1 MERNRELVF
10 SVNKKD
16 LEISYFSGTG
26 KGGQHRN
33 KHQNCVRLRHPDS
46 GVSTT
51 GQSFRERSANT
62 KEALNNLVNHP
73 KFKVW
78 STRKFYE
85 VVEGKSVEKKV
96 EDMLDEKNLK
106 IEVKKDGKWVSK
118 IDGRI

>member
-1 MERNRELVF
+1 MERGRELVF
-10 SVNKKD
+10 SVTKKD
-16 LEISYFSGTG
+16 LEIAYFSGTG

-33 KHQNCVRLRHPDS
+33 KHQNCVRLSHPDS

-51 GQSFRERSANT
+51 GQSFRERAANI
-62 KEALNNLVNHP
+62 KEALNNLASHP

-78 STRKFYE
+78 STQKFYE

-106 IEVKKDGKWVSK
+106 IEVKKEGKWVSK
-118 IDGRI
+118 IDVRI